1 MLRAKNIGLELLY
14 SSIAD
19 DLRQNPLPAPEGTF
33 MAEDTLTAQRRERSV
48 RFARDAVQ
56 ARTDYDADSKA
67 IDELTVR
74 LRRERLER
82 EASEKRAAKKSG
94 KLASAPTK
102 ARRSAG
108 KRLAGKAAAS
118 GSSGGTK
125 SSDIDIP
132 HRFKLGQSVV
142 IAVKGAGTIG
152 AAGNYRIVKQLPPEG
167 GDNLY
172 RIKGDLEA
180 YERVVAE
187 SRLKSA
193 E

>member
-1 MLRAKNIGLELLY
+1 M
-14 SSIAD
+14 
-19 DLRQNPLPAPEGTF
+19 T
-33 MAEDTLTAQRRERSV
+33 EDTLTAQRRERSV

-56 ARTDYDADSKA
+56 ARTEYDADSKA
-67 IDELTVR
+67 VDELTVR

-94 KLASAPTK
+94 KLGSAPAKT
-102 ARRSAG
+102 RRSAG
-108 KRLAGKAAAS
+108 NRQAGGSASATAKASVKAS
-118 GSSGGTK
+118 DVDT
-125 SSDIDIP
+125 P
-132 HRFKLGQSVV
+132 HRFKLEQSVV

-152 AAGNYRIVKQLPPEG
+152 ASGNYRIVKQLPPEG

>member
-1 MLRAKNIGLELLY
+1 M
-14 SSIAD
+14 AD
-19 DLRQNPLPAPEGTF
+19 
-33 MAEDTLTAQRRERSV
+33 DTLTAQRRERSV

-56 ARTDYDADSKA
+56 ARNEYDADSKA
-67 IDELTVR
+67 VDELTVR

-82 EASEKRAAKKSG
+82 EAAEKRAAKKGTKSSS
-94 KLASAPTK
+94 ASTK
-102 ARRSAG
+102 PRRSAG
-108 KRLAGKAAAS
+108 SRPRGGKASTTAIAGPKVS
-118 GSSGGTK
+118 E
-125 SSDIDIP
+125 IDIP
-132 HRFKLGQSVV
+132 HRFKLGQSVM

-152 AAGNYRIVKQLPPEG
+152 ASGNYRIVKQLPPEG

-193 E
+193 G